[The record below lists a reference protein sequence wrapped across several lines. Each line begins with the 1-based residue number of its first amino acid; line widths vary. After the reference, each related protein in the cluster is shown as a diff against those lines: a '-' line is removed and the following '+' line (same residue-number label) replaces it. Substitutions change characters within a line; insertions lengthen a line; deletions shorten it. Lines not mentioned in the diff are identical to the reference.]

1 MSTKPHK
8 TGNGA
13 LMRRF
18 LPYLIKYKGV
28 LFFDLFCAALTTL
41 CDIALPT
48 IMRTLTNTVSA
59 AALTVD
65 TVLRMAALYFVLRI
79 IDGAASYFMSGIGHI
94 MGVHIETDMRR
105 DAFDHLLRL
114 DHTYYNNTKVG
125 QIMGRITN
133 DLFDVTEFAHHCPEE
148 FFIAGIKIVASFVIL
163 CQASI
168 PLTLI
173 VFACVPLMGVV
184 SVKLNHKLRERF
196 RQQRFQIGELNAT
209 IEDSLLGQRVVKAF
223 AAEDLEREKFEQ
235 GNREFEKI
243 KTLGYHAMAAF
254 NTSTRMFD
262 GLMYFVVILAGGLS
276 LVYGAIS
283 AGDLVAYVLYVSTLI
298 ATIRRIVEFA
308 EQFQRGMTG
317 IERFAEIMDTPIAI
331 ADKPDAKPLEVKQG
345 GIEFKDVSF
354 EYPDDHNQ
362 VLHHVNL
369 TIRPGESLALVGPSG
384 GGKTTL
390 CNLIPR
396 FYDVTGGTV
405 LVDGQDVRDV
415 QLHSLRQ
422 AIGVVQQDVYLFSGT
437 VAENIAY
444 GRPGATRAE
453 IEEAA
458 RLAGAD
464 GFVRA
469 LKNGYD
475 TYVGERGV
483 KLSGGQKQRLAIA
496 RVFLKNPPILL
507 LDEATSALDNESE
520 ILVGQSLDK
529 LAKGRTTLTI
539 AHRLTTIKNAD
550 RILVDPFCGSGTFP
564 IEAAMMAANIAPGL
578 NREFISEEWT
588 NLISK
593 QLWYDVI
600 EEANDMVHTD
610 IKVDIQGYDIDAD
623 VVKAARENAKRA
635 GVDHLIHFQQR
646 AVADMHHPKKY
657 GFIISNPPYGER
669 LEEKENLP
677 ELYRQIG
684 EMYRGLDAWSMYLIT
699 SYEQAQQ
706 YIGRKADKNRKI
718 YNGMLKTY
726 FYQFLGPKPP
736 KRRNNE
742 ESH

>member
-1 MSTKPHK
+1 MPNNERK

-18 LPYLIKYKGV
+18 MPYLAKYKGV
-28 LFFDLFCAALTTL
+28 LCFDLFCAALTTL
-41 CDIALPT
+41 CDIILPK
-48 IMRTLTNTVSA
+48 IMSTLTNSVGSLT
-59 AALTVD
+59 AAL
-65 TVLRMAALYFVLRI
+65 VLRLAALYLVLRI
-79 IDGAASYFMSGIGHI
+79 IDAAAQYFMSSIGHI

-148 FFIAGIKIVASFVIL
+148 FFIAGIKIAASFVIL
-163 CQASI
+163 CQSSVL
-168 PLTLI
+168 LTLV

-184 SVKLNHKLRERF
+184 SVKLNQKLRARF
-196 RQQRFQIGELNAT
+196 REQRFQIGELNAT

-235 GNREFEKI
+235 GNRAFEEI
-243 KTLGYHAMAAF
+243 KTKGYYAMAAF
-254 NTSTRMFD
+254 NTSTRLFD
-262 GLMYFVVILAGGLS
+262 GLMYLVVILAGGLF
-276 LVYGAIS
+276 LVYGTITP
-283 AGDLVAYVLYVSTLI
+283 GDLVAYVLYVSTLI

-331 ADKPDAKPLEVKQG
+331 ADAPDATELQVTQG
-345 GIEFKDVSF
+345 GIELRDVSF
-354 EYPDDHNQ
+354 EYPDDHNK
-362 VLHHVNL
+362 VLRHVDL
-369 TIRPGESLALVGPSG
+369 TIHPGESLALVGPSG

-396 FYDVTGGTV
+396 FYDVTGGQI
-405 LVDGQDVRDV
+405 LIDGQDVRSV
-415 QLHSLRQ
+415 TLHSLRS

-458 RLAGAD
+458 RMAGAD
-464 GFVRA
+464 EFVRA

-483 KLSGGQKQRLAIA
+483 KLSGGQKQRISIA
-496 RVFLKNPPILL
+496 RVFLKNPRILL

-529 LAKGRTTLTI
+529 LAVGRTTLTI
-539 AHRLTTIKNAD
+539 AHRLTTIQNAD
-550 RILVDPFCGSGTFP
+550 RILVLGKDG
-564 IEAAMMAANIAPGL
+564 
-578 NREFISEEWT
+578 
-588 NLISK
+588 
-593 QLWYDVI
+593 I
-600 EEANDMVHTD
+600 EEEGSHAELL
-610 IKVDIQGYDIDAD
+610 
-623 VVKAARENAKRA
+623 ARK
-635 GVDHLIHFQQR
+635 GI
-646 AVADMHHPKKY
+646 Y
-657 GFIISNPPYGER
+657 YR
-669 LEEKENLP
+669 LWN
-677 ELYRQIG
+677 
-684 EMYRGLDAWSMYLIT
+684 GLVSGQTL
-699 SYEQAQQ
+699 
-706 YIGRKADKNRKI
+706 
-718 YNGMLKTY
+718 
-726 FYQFLGPKPP
+726 
-736 KRRNNE
+736 
-742 ESH
+742 

>member
-1 MSTKPHK
+1 MSETTTPQRPK
-8 TGNGA
+8 NSA
-13 LMRRF
+13 LIRRF
-18 LPYLIKYKGV
+18 LPYLVKYRGV
-28 LFFDLFCAALTTL
+28 LAFDLFCAALTTL

-48 IMRTLTNTVSA
+48 IMRTLTNTVTA
-59 AALTVD
+59 ASLTAE
-65 TVLRMAALYFVLRI
+65 TVLKLAALYFVLRV
-79 IDGAASYFMSGIGHI
+79 IDGAASYFMSGVGHI

-105 DAFDHLLRL
+105 DAFDHLLQL

-148 FFIAGIKIVASFVIL
+148 FFIAGIKIAASFVIL
-163 CQASI
+163 CQSNI
-168 PLTLI
+168 PLTLV

-223 AAEDLEREKFEQ
+223 AAEELEREKFEQ
-235 GNREFEKI
+235 GNRDFEKI

-254 NTSTRMFD
+254 NTSTRLFD
-262 GLMYFVVILAGGLS
+262 GLM
-276 LVYGAIS
+276 YGAIS

-331 ADKPDAKPLEVKQG
+331 ADLPGAEPLQVREG
-345 GIEFKDVSF
+345 GIDFCDVSF
-354 EYPDDHNQ
+354 EYPDDHNK
-362 VLHHVNL
+362 VLRHVNL
-369 TIRPGESLALVGPSG
+369 KIRPGENVALVGPSG

-396 FYDVTGGTV
+396 FYDVTGGKI
-405 LVDGQDVRDV
+405 LIDGQDVRSV
-415 QLHSLRQ
+415 TLRSLRE

-496 RVFLKNPPILL
+496 RVFLKNPRILL

-539 AHRLTTIKNAD
+539 AHRLTTIQNAD
-550 RILVDPFCGSGTFP
+550 RILVLGRDG
-564 IEAAMMAANIAPGL
+564 
-578 NREFISEEWT
+578 
-588 NLISK
+588 
-593 QLWYDVI
+593 I
-600 EEANDMVHTD
+600 EEEGSHAELLAR
-610 IKVDIQGYDIDAD
+610 QGVYYRLWNGL
-623 VVKAARENAKRA
+623 V
-635 GVDHLIHFQQR
+635 
-646 AVADMHHPKKY
+646 
-657 GFIISNPPYGER
+657 SGET
-669 LEEKENLP
+669 L
-677 ELYRQIG
+677 
-684 EMYRGLDAWSMYLIT
+684 
-699 SYEQAQQ
+699 
-706 YIGRKADKNRKI
+706 
-718 YNGMLKTY
+718 
-726 FYQFLGPKPP
+726 
-736 KRRNNE
+736 
-742 ESH
+742 